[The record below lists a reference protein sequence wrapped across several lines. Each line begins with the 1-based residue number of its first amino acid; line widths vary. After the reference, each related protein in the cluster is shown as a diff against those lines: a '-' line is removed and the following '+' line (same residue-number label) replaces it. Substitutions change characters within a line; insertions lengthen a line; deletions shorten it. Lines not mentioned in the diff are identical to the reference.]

1 MTTDLQHPTRNTQ
14 HRAEVLAQ
22 VADAQVQ
29 LVDLQFSDIV
39 GGAKALTIPVELLA
53 IVLEQG
59 YRFDGSALTGGHRK
73 IELDLFLKP
82 DPETLAVFP
91 FESEGQRRARLC
103 CSVIRRDGQPFAGD
117 PRSVFERNLAAAHEL
132 GFDYRVAIEME
143 YYLLPG
149 DGSMPEKAIGAGYF
163 SIGDDQVAA
172 TRDAVL
178 TSLQGMGIAVGGSHH
193 ETGPG
198 QEEIDLLPT
207 VNALRMA
214 DQLLTVRQVIRSAAR
229 RHGLRATFMPK
240 PLGDA
245 AGSGMHVFQS
255 LNHTRDGRDALGEQ
269 NNALS
274 RHAYWTIGGQ
284 LTHAPGMTL
293 ITNPTVNSYKRLNAG
308 HRAPRYATWAR
319 VSHGSLIRVP
329 GWLESE
335 GAEIELRSPDAMAN
349 PYLAFA
355 VALAAGLDGIRNQ
368 VDPPE
373 PFDES
378 FVAFDDDEL
387 FRRGVARLPAT
398 LGEAIA
404 TFAEDQ
410 VIQEA
415 VGGYIADQLVSV
427 KRDEWEAYRAHVGP
441 WELQRY
447 LDA

>member
-1 MTTDLQHPTRNTQ
+1 MSTETQHPRPGTQ
-14 HRAEVLAQ
+14 DPDDLLAR
-22 VADAQVQ
+22 VADARVR
-29 LVDLQFSDIV
+29 LIDLQFSDIV
-39 GGAKALTIPVELLA
+39 GGAKALTIPIDLLA
-53 IVLEQG
+53 VVLDQG

-73 IELDLFLKP
+73 VELDLFLKP
-82 DPETLAVFP
+82 DPETLAIFP
-91 FESEGQRRARLC
+91 FEAESQRRARLC
-103 CSVIRRDGQPFAGD
+103 CSVVRRDGQPFVGD
-117 PRSVFERNLAAAHEL
+117 PRSVLERNLGAARDL
-132 GFDYRVAIEME
+132 GFEYRVAIEME

-149 DGSMPEKAIGAGYF
+149 DGSMPERAIGAGYF

-172 TRDAVL
+172 TRDGVL
-178 TSLQGMGIAVGGSHH
+178 TSLQSMGIAVGGSHH

-207 VNALRMA
+207 VSALRMA
-214 DQLLTVRQVIRSAAR
+214 DQLLTVRQVIRSVAR

-255 LNHTRDGRDALGEQ
+255 LLHATDGRDAFGEPD
-269 NNALS
+269 NALS
-274 RHAYWTIGGQ
+274 QHAYWSIGGQ
-284 LTHAPGMTL
+284 LAHAPGMTL
-293 ITNPTVNSYKRLNAG
+293 VTNPTVNSYKRLNAG

-329 GWLESE
+329 GWLETE
-335 GAEIELRSPDAMAN
+335 QAEIELRLPDAMAN
-349 PYLAFA
+349 PYLAFS
-355 VALAAGLDGIRNQ
+355 VALAAALDGIRNRT
-368 VDPPE
+368 DPPE

-387 FRRGVARLPAT
+387 FRRGVTRLPAT

-404 TFAEDQ
+404 TFADDPFTHQ
-410 VIQEA
+410 S
-415 VGGYIADQLVSV
+415 VGGYIADQLLSV
-427 KRDEWEAYRAHVGP
+427 KRDEWEAYRQHVGP